1 MPLLPP
7 CELKPIQLG
16 VKIAGLESGSTA
28 GLQIGPTYK
37 FPKRQ
42 KRNEDNMSTKHDV
55 AVELA
60 GGKRLVFE
68 TGRMAKQASGAA
80 LVSTGDTVVLA
91 TAVASPDPREGIDF
105 FPLTVDYREYTYAG
119 GRIPGG
125 FIKREGRPSEKE
137 ILTAR
142 QIDRPIRPLFPD
154 GFRNETQVIALVF
167 SADKE
172 NDPDVIAINA
182 AAAAVALS
190 DIPFSSTV
198 AAVRVGRVNG
208 EFVVNPTY
216 SERAATTVN
225 IMVVGHKDGIVMIE
239 AGAKQETEEVILAA
253 IEFAHGEIKKI
264 VAAIEEL
271 VAKAGK
277 KKREFKAP
285 EFDEA
290 HYNELKAKIGERLTD
305 ALDTKTHGKTESYA
319 LIDAIKKELAA
330 ELPADD
336 PAAKKKLAHYYEL
349 LRERIFREQVTKD
362 RIRPDRRAFDE
373 IRPITIETGVLPR
386 THGSALFTRGE
397 TQALVTATLGTADDG
412 QRLESYEGEQ
422 KKNFMLHY
430 NFPPFSVGETG
441 RMTGVGRREVG
452 HGALAERAISAVL
465 PELDESPYSM
475 RVVSDI
481 LESNGSSS
489 MASVCG
495 ASLAL
500 FDSGIP
506 LKGAVAG
513 IAMGL
518 VKEGD
523 DYAILTDIAGAE
535 DHYGDMDFK
544 VAGTR
549 KGITALQM
557 DIKIGG
563 LTREILEQAM
573 EQARRGRLF
582 LLDKMDAELDGPR
595 KERSQ
600 YAPRIETLQ
609 IPVEKIRDLI
619 GKGGATIRGIVEQT
633 GAKIDVDDSGKVSVA
648 SSDGEGLK
656 KALAM
661 INDVTAVPELGKSYL
676 GKVVRLAEFGAFV
689 ELFPGTDGLLHIS
702 EIAEHRVKEVKDELR
717 EGDQVM
723 VKVLAIEGN
732 RIKLSRKALI
742 KEQKAKLAH
751 LAPPEGGESGEEAPR
766 EAAPREVAPRET
778 VPQVQKPRHEF
789 DERQPSSN
797 QSTILIEGGDDF
809 DEEGTEE
816 IDESTEPNFNRADG
830 AATPVQAA
838 GGSSYAGGGGRPEQ
852 NNRRRRRRRGGPPRP
867 GGGQR

>member
-1 MPLLPP
+1 L
-7 CELKPIQLG
+7 
-16 VKIAGLESGSTA
+16 A
-28 GLQIGPTYK
+28 YK
-37 FPKRQ
+37 FPEWTKR
-42 KRNEDNMSTKHDV
+42 KEDNMSTKHEV
-55 AVELA
+55 SVELA
-60 GGKRLVFE
+60 GGKRLVIE

-80 LVSTGDTVVLA
+80 LVTTGETVVLA

-125 FIKREGRPSEKE
+125 FIKREGRASEKE
-137 ILTAR
+137 VLTAR

-172 NDPDVIAINA
+172 NDPDVVAINA
-182 AAAAVALS
+182 ATTAVALS
-190 DIPFSSTV
+190 DIPFSATV
-198 AAVRVGRVNG
+198 GAVRVGRVEG

-216 SERAATTVN
+216 SERMVSTLN

-239 AGAKQETEEVILAA
+239 AGAKEEAEDV
-253 IEFAHGEIKKI
+253 I
-264 VAAIEEL
+264 VAAIEFGHEQIKKIVGAIDEL
-271 VAKAGK
+271 VSKAGK
-277 KKREFKAP
+277 PKRTFTAP
-285 EFDEA
+285 VVDEA
-290 HYNELKAKIGERLTD
+290 YYGELKAKIGDRLKD
-305 ALDTKTHGKTESYA
+305 ALDTKTHGKIESYS
-319 LIDAIKKELAA
+319 LIKKIQDEAAA

-336 PAAKKKLAHYYEL
+336 PTAKKKLAHYYEL
-349 LRERIFREQVTKD
+349 MRERLFREQVTKE

-373 IRPITIETGVLPR
+373 IRPISIETGVLPR

-397 TQALVTATLGTADDG
+397 TQALVTSTLGTQDES

-422 KKNFMLHY
+422 RKNFMLHY

-441 RMTGVGRREVG
+441 RMTGVGRREIG
-452 HGALAERAISAVL
+452 HGALAERAITAVL
-465 PELDESPYSM
+465 PSADESQYAI
-475 RVVSDI
+475 RIVSDI

-489 MASVCG
+489 MATVCG
-495 ASLAL
+495 ASLSL
-500 FDSGIP
+500 FDAGIK

-513 IAMGL
+513 VAMGL

-557 DIKIGG
+557 DIKISG
-563 LTREILEQAM
+563 LTRQILEQAM
-573 EQARRGRLF
+573 DQARRGRLF

-595 KERSQ
+595 VERSK
-600 YAPRIETLQ
+600 YAPRIETVQ
-609 IPVEKIRDLI
+609 IPTDKIRDLI

-633 GAKIDVDDSGKVSVA
+633 GAKIDVDDTGRVSVA
-648 SSDGEGLK
+648 SSDAEGLK

-661 INDVTAVPELGKSYL
+661 INDVTAVPEIGKVYL
-676 GKVVRLAEFGAFV
+676 GKVVRIAEFGAFV

-742 KEQKAKLAH
+742 KEQKAKLAAANGGASEPEQGAAQEQA
-751 LAPPEGGESGEEAPR
+751 APPPQ
-766 EAAPREVAPRET
+766 AAPVPRA
-778 VPQVQKPRHEF
+778 PRHEY
-789 DERQPSSN
+789 DEKQPKTN
-797 QSTILIEGGDDF
+797 QSTILIEGGDEFGDEPEEF
-809 DEEGTEE
+809 DETN
-816 IDESTEPNFNRADG
+816 EPNFNRADG
-830 AATPVQAA
+830 AAAPA
-838 GGSSYAGGGGRPEQ
+838 GTGQGGRPPANNN
-852 NNRRRRRRRGGPPRP
+852 NNRRRRRRRPGPGPRQ
-867 GGGQR
+867 GGGSQG

>member
-1 MPLLPP
+1 
-7 CELKPIQLG
+7 
-16 VKIAGLESGSTA
+16 
-28 GLQIGPTYK
+28 
-37 FPKRQ
+37 
-42 KRNEDNMSTKHDV
+42 MSTKHEV

-80 LVSTGDTVVLA
+80 LVTTGETVVLA

-142 QIDRPIRPLFPD
+142 QIDRPIRPMFPD
-154 GFRNETQVIALVF
+154 GFRNETQIIALVF

-172 NDPDVIAINA
+172 NDPDVIGINA
-182 AAAAVALS
+182 AAAALALS
-190 DIPFSSTV
+190 DIPFNATV
-198 AAVRVGRVNG
+198 AAVRVGKVNG
-208 EFVVNPTY
+208 EFVINPTY
-216 SERAATTVN
+216 DERSGSTVN

-239 AGAKQETEEVILAA
+239 SGAKEETEEVILGA
-253 IEFAHGEIKKI
+253 IEFAHTEIKKI
-264 VAAIEEL
+264 VAGIEEL

-277 KKREFKAP
+277 PKRAFTAP
-285 EFDEA
+285 EFDDA
-290 HYNELKAKIGERLTD
+290 YYNDLKARIGDRLKD

-319 LIDAIKKELAA
+319 LIKQIKDELAA
-330 ELPADD
+330 GLPADD
-336 PAAKKKLAHYYEL
+336 PNAKKKLATYYEA
-349 LRERIFREQVTKD
+349 LRERLFREQVTKE

-373 IRPITIETGVLPR
+373 IRQITIETGVLPR

-397 TQALVTATLGTADDG
+397 TQALVTATLGTMDDA

-422 KKNFMLHY
+422 RKNFMLHY

-452 HGALAERAISAVL
+452 HGALAERAITAVL
-465 PELDESPYSM
+465 PSAEESPYSI
-475 RVVSDI
+475 RIVSDI

-500 FDSGIP
+500 YDSGIP

-513 IAMGL
+513 VAMGL

-563 LTREILEQAM
+563 LTREILQQAM
-573 EQARRGRLF
+573 EQARQGRLF
-582 LLDKMDAELDGPR
+582 LLDKMDGVLDGPR
-595 KERSQ
+595 TERSQ
-600 YAPRIETLQ
+600 YAPRIETLM
-609 IPVEKIRDLI
+609 IPTDKIRDLI

-633 GAKIDVDDSGKVSVA
+633 GAKIDVDDTGRVSVA
-648 SSDGEGLK
+648 SSDADGLK
-656 KALAM
+656 RALEM
-661 INDVTAVPELGKSYL
+661 IGNITAVPEIGKVYL

-742 KEQKAKLAH
+742 REQKAKLAQQ
-751 LAPPEGGESGEEAPR
+751 SVVEASPVEN
-766 EAAPREVAPRET
+766 EAAPPPAP
-778 VPQVQKPRHEF
+778 KPRQERPEF
-789 DERQPSSN
+789 EEKQPRSN
-797 QSTILIEGGDDF
+797 QSTILIEGGEDF
-809 DEEGTEE
+809 DDDETEE
-816 IDESTEPNFNRADG
+816 FDEDNEPNFNRVEG
-830 AATPVQAA
+830 APVPAGQVVA
-838 GGSSYAGGGGRPEQ
+838 GGGGGGRPPQ
-852 NNRRRRRRRGGPPRP
+852 NNNRRRRRRRGGRP
-867 GGGQR
+867 GGGGGQ